1 MIIATA
7 TPALIFKIVQPDQ
20 IRLALGFWS
29 AFVPIGMTLIMFGSP
44 LVVGSY
50 GWRGLWQAN
59 TLILL
64 GYALVL
70 LIRTRDLTRTD
81 GGPKTGWRLIL
92 EDVWET
98 ASAPGPAVLALIFST
113 YALEWVTVM
122 GFFPTLLMENRGFR
136 TGSSAVLTAIMVAVN
151 IPGNFMGGWLLQRGW
166 RRWRIIAFSSLIM
179 AAGSLVIFNPG
190 FPFALQYLSC
200 LIFSGVGG
208 MIPAAVFGGAPVFA
222 PNRKL
227 VATTNGLIVQ
237 GSQFGQVVGPPLL
250 AWTVSATGTWQAAPW
265 LLVTSALLGTALSLV
280 LAVLE
285 KKGPG

>member
-1 MIIATA
+1 
-7 TPALIFKIVQPDQ
+7 
-20 IRLALGFWS
+20 
-29 AFVPIGMTLIMFGSP
+29 VPIGMTLVMLGAP
-44 LVVGSY
+44 LIVGTF
-50 GWRGLWQAN
+50 GWRGLWQVNA
-59 TLILL
+59 LILI

-70 LIRTRDLTRTD
+70 KNRTRDLTRTS

-92 EDVWET
+92 EDVWKT
-98 ASAPGPAVLALIFST
+98 ATAPGPAVLALIFST

-122 GFFPTLLMENRGFR
+122 GFFPTLLMENRGFQA
-136 TGSSAVLTAIMVAVN
+136 GSSSLLTAVRVAVN

-190 FPFALQYLSC
+190 FPFALQYLAC

-222 PNRKL
+222 PSLKL

-237 GSQFGQVVGPPLL
+237 GSQLGQVIGPPLL
-250 AWTVSATGTWQAAPW
+250 AWMVSATGTWQTAPW
-265 LLVTSALLGTALSLV
+265 LLIPAALLGAPLALV

-285 KKGPG
+285 KKSRPD